1 MMVPIFFLYDLDTPT
16 MKSLFLI
23 TLLTTTLV
31 HMTTCQLNQG
41 GLGTALLFGAAL
53 GGFGG
58 LGGLGGL
65 GGRSRGRDEFLI
77 IPEQR
82 QIYQPRAFPM
92 AFFGQPY
99 FIPNGRKLVIR

>member
-1 MMVPIFFLYDLDTPT
+1 MLVPIFFLYDLDTPT
-16 MKSLFLI
+16 MKSLFLV
-23 TLLTTTLV
+23 TVLTTTLV

-53 GGFGG
+53 GGF
-58 LGGLGGL
+58 GGL

>member
-1 MMVPIFFLYDLDTPT
+1 
-16 MKSLFLI
+16 MKSLFLV
-23 TLLTTTLV
+23 TLLTTNLV

-53 GGFGG
+53 GGF
-58 LGGLGGL
+58 GGL

>member
-1 MMVPIFFLYDLDTPT
+1 MLVPIFFLYDLDTPT
-16 MKSLFLI
+16 MKSLFLV

-53 GGFGG
+53 GGF
-58 LGGLGGL
+58 GGL

>member
-1 MMVPIFFLYDLDTPT
+1 
-16 MKSLFLI
+16 MKSLFLV

-41 GLGTALLFGAAL
+41 SLGTALLFGAVL
-53 GGFGG
+53 GGF
-58 LGGLGGL
+58 GGL

>member
-16 MKSLFLI
+16 MKSLFLV

-53 GGFGG
+53 GGF
-58 LGGLGGL
+58 GGL